1 MKNLLINLQVF
12 DDVYP
17 TICFFK
23 DQGGGINVSFY
34 DKLIIMKRDINS
46 LIKLYH
52 HKSIYIPFKAY
63 LNNSAYK
70 GITYIRLTDIK

>member
-1 MKNLLINLQVF
+1 MKDLLINLQVF
-12 DDVYP
+12 EDVYN

-23 DQGGGINVSFY
+23 DQGGDVNIPFY

-46 LIKLYH
+46 FMNLYNN
-52 HKSIYIPFKAY
+52 KSIYIPFKAY

>member
-1 MKNLLINLQVF
+1 
-12 DDVYP
+12 
-17 TICFFK
+17 
-23 DQGGGINVSFY
+23 
-34 DKLIIMKRDINS
+34 MKRDINS